1 MRPNVSHS
9 YAPSFNK
16 YYDTYATDG
25 SGTMIKEYTR
35 FEGNSFGV
43 PGNNYS
49 NTLGLSISNTFEA
62 KVREFEKRYID
73 FYNTKVELGLSPEN
87 MKPIFITKNVINN
100 GNSRILKDAHIK
112 FELKQNETYM
122 SGIGF
127 NMANKFDLLL
137 NQQPIDLVYTI
148 DENEWNGKK
157 SIQINV
163 IDFKLSA

>member
-1 MRPNVSHS
+1 
-9 YAPSFNK
+9 
-16 YYDTYATDG
+16 
-25 SGTMIKEYTR
+25 
-35 FEGNSFGV
+35 
-43 PGNNYS
+43 
-49 NTLGLSISNTFEA
+49 
-62 KVREFEKRYID
+62 
-73 FYNTKVELGLSPEN
+73 
-87 MKPIFITKNVINN
+87 
-100 GNSRILKDAHIK
+100 
-112 FELKQNETYM
+112 M